1 MTENRCELMNV
12 QTSAGTYGLGLNV
25 AMQQGQAGDCL
36 QLSSINSIQ
45 LCQPW
50 YPQYQQSYTWGW
62 GHTFVERE
70 SKVDKAF
77 KIIKSLMDK
86 KIIKDDISVKEFM
99 EICEAISKE
108 I

>member
-12 QTSAGTYGLGLNV
+12 QTSAGTYGWLNV
-25 AMQQGQAGDCL
+25 AQQGQAGDCL
-36 QLSSINSIQ
+36 QIGSLSSIQ
-45 LCQPW
+45 YCQP
-50 YPQYQQSYTWGW
+50 WGW